1 MKRVAYFGGSF
12 DPPHRGH
19 LAIADRLIDLFGLD
33 RFVFIPAFHAPHKPD
48 QKPTPAIHRYA
59 MLAIATNDNPLHRIS
74 TMEIDLPHRPYTVE
88 TLARILK
95 DRPDERAFFVMG
107 GDSWQDIT
115 TWREW
120 ERVLTMTDQIVVTR
134 PGYPIGLSHVTDEIR
149 GRIVDIRGK
158 SSPVV
163 PKDSGPNIYITDA
176 VSVDISATAIRDLAS
191 QKAEGWDTG
200 LTKEVAKYVEKYELY
215 K

>member
-1 MKRVAYFGGSF
+1 
-12 DPPHRGH
+12 
-19 LAIADRLIDLFGLD
+19 
-33 RFVFIPAFHAPHKPD
+33 
-48 QKPTPAIHRYA
+48 
-59 MLAIATNDNPLHRIS
+59 
-74 TMEIDLPHRPYTVE
+74 
-88 TLARILK
+88 
-95 DRPDERAFFVMG
+95 MG

-163 PKDSGPNIYITDA
+163 PKDSGANIYITDA
-176 VSVDISATAIRDLAS
+176 VSVDISATAFRDLAS